1 MADGRSFAIDHSIAE
16 LERRLDPKRF
26 VRIHRSLLLNLAWI
40 GQVHSRFGGQMTVG
54 LKDTKQTQLPVAR
67 DRARALK
74 ERLGLH

>member
-1 MADGRSFAIDHSIAE
+1 
-16 LERRLDPKRF
+16 